1 MPFTLT
7 LQIDESLEKL
17 APVTVTVGTGKNS
30 KLAVE
35 DTMKLAVEDTKL
47 AVEDPMRNTANTNNT
62 DTTAAADSSAD
73 NKGKQNNPSPIMV
86 ERKFIPRGE
95 AGYLAGDHLISHS
108 AGDHTAGLSEII
120 SKTLHRCHSPK

>member
-73 NKGKQNNPSPIMV
+73 NKGKENNAGLIPV
-86 ERKFIPRGE
+86 ESRFIPRGDK
-95 AGYLAGDHLISHS
+95 GYLAGDHLIRFGVHG
-108 AGDHTAGLSEII
+108 AYQGLRECLCA
-120 SKTLHRCHSPK
+120 TFP